1 MKMFSFKKYDK
12 ITNTY
17 DNKHVK
23 GVKMALESQNIEDL
37 WLITEKIH
45 GANFASYV
53 KGNDD
58 YMDDSIY
65 LYQYA
70 SRNNLLT
77 DNESDAFYNFK
88 SIKDETTVKMCELYK
103 SIYDGSIKVVE
114 EIIVYGEL
122 FGGGYEHSEVPKLNQ
137 SRVQKGVQYC
147 PDLHFKVF
155 DIYIRYDDSS
165 NEFMNPAYLNKICY
179 DVGVDRIVPRFHGTL
194 DECIAY
200 ENDFDSGI
208 YLDYDLPSVGV
219 NVCEGVVIKPIEP
232 FYDNRGN
239 RAIFKNKND
248 KFKEIAGERK
258 NKVRKVVE
266 LSDEDQEQFNLI
278 DRYVTMNRLNN
289 LESKIGEL
297 EEAKQIG
304 QFIKGMSL
312 DVIEDLKY
320 EMDVELDKPA
330 RGYLSKASKIL
341 IMEKLYG

>member
-1 MKMFSFKKYDK
+1 MFNFKKYDK

-23 GVKMALESQNIEDL
+23 SVKMALETQKITDL

-45 GANFASYV
+45 GANFACYV

-58 YMDDSIY
+58 YMDESLY

-77 DNESDAFYNFK
+77 DDQSSSFYNFG
-88 SIKDETTVKMCELYK
+88 SIKPETTVKMCELYK
-103 SIYDGSIKVVE
+103 SIYDGSTKVVD
-114 EIIVYGEL
+114 EIIIYGEL
-122 FGGGYEHSEVPKLNQ
+122 FGGMYEHSEVEKVNQ

-147 PDLHFKVF
+147 PDLHFKIF
-155 DIYIRYDDSS
+155 DIYIRYDDDSS
-165 NEFMNPAYLNKICY
+165 EYMNPSYLNKICY

-194 DECIAY
+194 DECLAY
-200 ENDFDSGI
+200 DNDFDSGI
-208 YLDYDLPSVGV
+208 YLDYGLPSVGV
-219 NVCEGVVIKPIEP
+219 NVCEGYVIKPVEP
-232 FYDNRGN
+232 FYDYRGN

-248 KFKEIAGERK
+248 KFKEVAGERK
-258 NKVRKVVE
+258 NKVCKVVE
-266 LSDEDQEQFNLI
+266 LSDEDREQFELI
-278 DRYVTMNRLNN
+278 EQYVTMNRLNN
-289 LESKIGEL
+289 LESKMGEL

-304 QFIKGMSL
+304 QFIKGMCL

-320 EMDVELDKPA
+320 ELDVELDKPA
-330 RGYLSKASKIL
+330 RGYLSKASKTI